1 MSHTLEIF
9 CHFNGNTHCKY
20 YYHSEHY
27 YLPSLKWL
35 LMLLINCWLISL
47 NDIKQIYTAS
57 FVYKNYKNSICTKE
71 ILNYSE
77 FLFVD
82 GFHDVIK
89 PADQQSHPLPQ
100 QTSNFLISHK
110 TKWLVQQCHPL
121 SVENHCKIL
130 KLLSSGVE
138 QV

>member
-1 MSHTLEIF
+1 M
-9 CHFNGNTHCKY
+9 
-20 YYHSEHY
+20 
-27 YLPSLKWL
+27 LP
-35 LMLLINCWLISL
+35 INCWLISL
-47 NDIKQIYTAS
+47 NDIKQRYTAS

-110 TKWLVQQCHPL
+110 TKWLAQQCHPL

-130 KLLSSGVE
+130 KLITVIRCRTGVNRPPMTKDS
-138 QV
+138 QTSKQGGHSF